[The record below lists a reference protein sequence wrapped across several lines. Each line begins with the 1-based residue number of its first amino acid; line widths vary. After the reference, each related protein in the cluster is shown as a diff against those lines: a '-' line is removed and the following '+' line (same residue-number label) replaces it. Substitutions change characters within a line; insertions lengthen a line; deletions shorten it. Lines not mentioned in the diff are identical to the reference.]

1 MVRYFR
7 WGTAD
12 DAHSATTAVSGALCR
27 SRAGNCRDFRSA
39 NEGQAAGRR
48 LPPPKHPT
56 RNLAMWQMSVPWWE
70 FVLRGVVV
78 YLFLLVFMRLSGKRQ
93 TGQYEPFDLILL
105 LIPAST
111 LMLLHVAL
119 ARLAFHF
126 PRIGRWVDGKAQV
139 LIHQGELNQAL
150 MRKELLTRDDVEAA
164 LRAGGCLHA
173 HEVERATI
181 ETNGQITVVLRRRG
195 EVG

>member
-1 MVRYFR
+1 
-7 WGTAD
+7 
-12 DAHSATTAVSGALCR
+12 
-27 SRAGNCRDFRSA
+27 
-39 NEGQAAGRR
+39 
-48 LPPPKHPT
+48 
-56 RNLAMWQMSVPWWE
+56 MWEMSVPWWE
-70 FVLRGVVV
+70 FIVRGVVV

-105 LIPAST
+105 LILSNAVQNSMNAGDNSLLGGLISALT
-111 LMLLHVAL
+111 LIGCHVVMAHLTWRSKHL
-119 ARLAFHF
+119 ARL
-126 PRIGRWVDGKAQV
+126 IDGKPQV
-139 LIHQGELNQAL
+139 LIDKGQLNQSL

-195 EVG
+195 DES